1 MSQDA
6 SLKIKVEAGDV
17 RNATAELSRLERQG
31 GATERAANKLKGAL
45 AGVGAALSV
54 REVIAY
60 ADAWTTVNNKL
71 INTVKENEKLID
83 VTDRVFALSQQT
95 RTSIDATA
103 TLYGRLAAAT
113 GDYVKEGATLEAL
126 VSNINKAMQVSG
138 ATAAES
144 EGALVQ
150 LSQAFGAGA
159 LRGEEFNAVN
169 EAAPRLMKALADS
182 LGVARGQLKDMA
194 SEGKLTTEVLFK
206 AWGGQSQLTA
216 QINQE
221 FANMSATAAQQMTV
235 AKNNLVQYIGTNK
248 IATQVTSAYGDTLV
262 GLSQNLDTVAQ
273 AGALAAGVYGGKMV
287 GALAASAK
295 ASIDTTLA
303 TRQQVTAEL
312 ASAKAAQASATSQVQ
327 LLTAQKAVWT
337 ERIKG
342 ATSEAMAS
350 RFRAQLYSTTA
361 QLAAAETAASG
372 AATRYAAAQTAAAG
386 ATRLLGGAMSF
397 LGGPV
402 GMAIA
407 AATAISVFSSRSND
421 ASGKA
426 EELSARVR
434 QLTAD
439 FKTLSVA
446 EVDKAIVDVESE
458 MKNLQYRMKLFEG
471 LDESVKKGMS
481 GLGDD
486 LTAKLKENNA
496 QMDALKAKR
505 DSIVKGETFKPE
517 QIVFP
522 EIKDAKADKAAAKK
536 LAAEQ
541 NKFATLRSQAEQYL
555 QQVARDAMTEQQ
567 IVSDDYAIKMAK
579 LDEYLSKKAITQQEY
594 DAAELAS
601 REAYADQ
608 MSAIETKMADKSI
621 EESKRA
627 AETKKRLDQQLLGAQ
642 MQFGSEMLGVIE
654 QNAKEGSGI
663 QKAAF
668 AAQKGMA
675 AAQVIMQANVNAMAA
690 MAPPPLGLGPVA
702 GQAMAAQIKGMGYAS
717 AAVIAAQGFAGMFD
731 NGGNIPSGQWGI
743 VGEYGPEIV
752 KGPANVTSRKD
763 TAAMARN
770 AMSGGGGGVSI
781 TQYITVQGNG
791 DQALISAMQE
801 AARKGAQD
809 GYNQVRQDFATNG
822 SIRRIAGV

>member
-144 EGALVQ
+144 DGALVQ

-248 IATQVTSAYGDTLV
+248 IAAQVTSAYGDTLV
-262 GLSQNLDTVAQ
+262 GLSQNLDAVAQ

-303 TRQQVTAEL
+303 TRQQVIAEL
-312 ASAKAAQASATSQVQ
+312 ASAKAAQASAASQVQ

-446 EVDKAIVDVESE
+446 EVDKTIVDVESE

-486 LTAKLKENNA
+486 LTAKLKENGA

-505 DSIVKGETFKPE
+505 DSIIKGETFKPE

-522 EIKDAKADKAAAKK
+522 EIKNDKADKSAAKK

-555 QQVARDAMTEQQ
+555 QSLQRDAMTEQQ

-579 LDEYLSKKAITQQEY
+579 LDEYLSKKAITQSEY
-594 DAAELAS
+594 DAAEMAA
-601 REAYADQ
+601 REAYVDQ
-608 MSAIETKMADKSI
+608 MSALDEKQADKAI
-621 EESKRA
+621 KE
-627 AETKKRLDQQLLGAQ
+627 AERVAKAKKQVDSQIIGNTQFMLQTTSDMLRDSGQENSGFMKALL
-642 MQFGSEMLGVIE
+642 
-654 QNAKEGSGI
+654 
-663 QKAAF
+663 
-668 AAQKGMA
+668 AAQKALAIPSIMASTEMA
-675 AAQVIMQANVNAMAA
+675 ASAA
-690 MAPPPLGLGPVA
+690 MAHETVLGGMMSGQMAANLIRAQGAISAGIVA
-702 GQAMAAQIKGMGYAS
+702 GQA
-717 AAVIAAQGFAGMFD
+717 FAGLFD

-770 AMSGGGGGVSI
+770 AMGGGSGGLSI
-781 TQYITVQGNG
+781 TQYITVQGSG
-791 DQALISAMQE
+791 DQALINAMQE

>member
-31 GATERAANKLKGAL
+31 SATERAANKLKGAL

-95 RTSIDATA
+95 RTSLDATA

-159 LRGEEFNAVN
+159 LRGEEFNSVN

-248 IATQVTSAYGDTLV
+248 IAAQVTSAYGDTLV

-458 MKNLQYRMKLFEG
+458 MKNLQYRVKLFEG

-486 LTAKLKENNA
+486 LTAKLKENGA

-505 DSIVKGETFKPE
+505 DSIINGETFKPE
-517 QIVFP
+517 QIFFP
-522 EIKDAKADKAAAKK
+522 VIKSGKTDESAAKK
-536 LAAEQ
+536 L
-541 NKFATLRSQAEQYL
+541 ATLRSQAEQYL
-555 QQVARDAMTEQQ
+555 QSLQRDAMTEQQ

-579 LDEYLSKKAITQQEY
+579 LDEYLSKKAITQSEY
-594 DAAELAS
+594 DAAEMAA
-601 REAYADQ
+601 REAYVDQ
-608 MSAIETKMADKSI
+608 MSALDEKQADKAI
-621 EESKRA
+621 KE
-627 AETKKRLDQQLLGAQ
+627 AERVAKAKQQVDSQIIGNTQFMLQTTSDMIRDSGAENSGFMKALL
-642 MQFGSEMLGVIE
+642 
-654 QNAKEGSGI
+654 
-663 QKAAF
+663 
-668 AAQKGMA
+668 AAQKALAIPSIMASTEMA
-675 AAQVIMQANVNAMAA
+675 ASAA
-690 MAPPPLGLGPVA
+690 MAHETVLGGMMSGQMAANLIRAQGAISAGIVA
-702 GQAMAAQIKGMGYAS
+702 GQA
-717 AAVIAAQGFAGMFD
+717 FAGLFD

-770 AMSGGGGGVSI
+770 AMSGGSGGAPVFYQTFNI
-781 TQYITVQGNG
+781 TGNG
-791 DQALISAMQE
+791 DQALINAMQD